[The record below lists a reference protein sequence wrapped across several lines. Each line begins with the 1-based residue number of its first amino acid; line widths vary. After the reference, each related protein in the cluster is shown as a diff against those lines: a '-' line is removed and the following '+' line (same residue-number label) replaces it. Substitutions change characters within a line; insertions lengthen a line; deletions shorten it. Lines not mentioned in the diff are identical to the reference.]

1 MSKKS
6 IQMLPWDLNI
16 LMFTIELLL
25 FVAYNPMKSSKK
37 FRIYLFRFVCFCWLI
52 NNSQLSGKT
61 NPTDSAL
68 FKRIYD
74 EALLRGHSYAL
85 LGELCS
91 MGPRLSGSDNA
102 ERAIQW
108 AVNELKKYPF
118 DRVDTQS
125 VMVPRWERGETE
137 ESYFY
142 SELLTRMISGKK
154 SHSGV
159 SRHPRN
165 KDKQG
170 VNSMHTADLEKL
182 VHSQNYPMSPFAQW
196 ECESF
201 FEQGIQPSKRYKVP
215 IVALGGSVGGS
226 IEAPVVSVKS
236 RKSLDSLGILG
247 QLKGKIVLLS
257 RPMEESLLN
266 TFQAYGGCVN
276 QRVNGAVWCA
286 PYGAVAVL
294 VRSVSNRCDMHPH
307 TGVTHYEDT
316 LPKIPI
322 AAIPTAISDLLE
334 YLSENDPTLKISI
347 EMHCKTLPDRA
358 SANILA
364 QLNGLETPEKV
375 IAFGGHFD
383 SWDQG
388 DGAHDD
394 GAGCIHAWEALRLLN
409 AVGYKPK
416 HTLRAVFWIN
426 EENGL
431 RGGKEYARISKSK
444 NEIHI
449 AALESDRGGFTP
461 RGFGVD
467 SNLIAKVSSYQ
478 YLLNQY
484 GIGTL
489 EMGGGGADIGPLKS
503 SWPSIGLVSFIP
515 DSQRYFDVHH
525 AETDVFSS
533 VNKRELELGAAA
545 VAVMIYILDQQLD

>member
-1 MSKKS
+1 MKGICNFLGRVSVLASFGITGILSANTNLHSSFNQKIEGTKQITHS
-6 IQMLPWDLNI
+6 IPI
-16 LMFTIELLL
+16 VKI
-25 FVAYNPMKSSKK
+25 SSLESSQATPNKDSLIFQK
-37 FRIYLFRFVCFCWLI
+37 IY
-52 NNSQLSGKT
+52 
-61 NPTDSAL
+61 A
-68 FKRIYD
+68 
-74 EALLRGHSYAL
+74 EALLRGHSYSL

-102 ERAIQW
+102 EKAIQW
-108 AVNELKKYPF
+108 AVAELKKYSF

-125 VMVPRWERGETE
+125 VMVPRWERG
-137 ESYFY
+137 
-142 SELLTRMISGKK
+142 
-154 SHSGV
+154 
-159 SRHPRN
+159 
-165 KDKQG
+165 DKEI
-170 VNSMHTADLEKL
+170 T
-182 VHSQNYPMSPFAQW
+182 
-196 ECESF
+196 
-201 FEQGIQPSKRYKVP
+201 PSKRYKIPV
-215 IVALGGSVGGS
+215 VALGGSVSG
-226 IEAPVVSVKS
+226 SVKAGLIS
-236 RKSLDSLGILG
+236 VRTRRELDSLGKLG
-247 QLKGKIVLLS
+247 KLKGKIVLLA

-307 TGVTHYEDT
+307 TGVTHYD
-316 LPKIPI
+316 PNIVKIPI
-322 AAIPTAISDLLE
+322 AAVPTSISDILE
-334 YLSENDPTLKISI
+334 YLSQKDPALEIAFDLF
-347 EMHCKTLPDRA
+347 CRTLPDRP

-364 QLNGLETPEKV
+364 ETKGAVSPEKI

-394 GAGCIHAWEALRLLN
+394 GAGCIHAWEALRILK
-409 AVGYKPK
+409 AIGYQPK

-431 RGGKEYARISKSK
+431 RGGEEYARLSKVK
-444 NEIHI
+444 NEVHI

-467 SNLIAKVSSYQ
+467 SVLMPGVRKYQ
-478 YLLNQY
+478 SMLHEY
-484 GIGTL
+484 GVGML
-489 EMGGGGADIGPLKS
+489 ELGGGGADIGPLKKYWS
-503 SWPSIGLVSFIP
+503 SIGFVSFIP

-545 VAVMIYILDQQLD
+545 IAAMIYILDQELD